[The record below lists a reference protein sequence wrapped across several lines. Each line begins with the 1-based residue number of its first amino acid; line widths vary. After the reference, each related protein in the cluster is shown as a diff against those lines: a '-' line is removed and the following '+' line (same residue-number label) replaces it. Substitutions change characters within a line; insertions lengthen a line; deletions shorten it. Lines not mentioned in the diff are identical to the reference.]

1 MFPFIAEATKQPS
14 RFDCLKPLPVLE
26 LEALTYSPFHVLAL
40 IFFVLAI
47 VHTLFAYKIH
57 DWARHIEARTAPHTK
72 DKKWRRGPLVQ
83 ALYFLSEIEIVFAI
97 WAIPLFLAIAFFYNW
112 DVAIEYIDTRDFTE
126 PLFVAVILCLAST
139 KPIVNIA
146 EKAMHWCAKGLGGS
160 LSAWWFTILTLGPLL
175 GSLIT
180 EPGAMA
186 LSALLLSRQFYQ
198 YNPSPN
204 LSYATLALLFV
215 NISVGGTLTNFA
227 SPAALVLAHAWDWSN
242 TDMLHHFGWK
252 SAVGIVLANISYWF
266 LFRQEL
272 FLLDVRRRAVAV
284 FREQASRKEES
295 ATPRWVTA
303 VHLFFIFIVVAVS
316 HFPAMFLG
324 TFLLF
329 LGFHQA
335 TRHHQNSIKL
345 LRPLLV
351 GLFLAG
357 LVIHGG
363 LQGWWVIGI
372 LDGLTPLSVM
382 GVAMGLTAFND
393 NTAISY
399 LATLIPNWGPL
410 FEYAIFTG
418 VIAGGGLTVIAN
430 APNPAGYAILS
441 KHFGDGIRPIKLFL
455 AALPPTLLLYALF
468 YFFGPLFIF

>member
-1 MFPFIAEATKQPS
+1 MFPFLAEASKQPA
-14 RFDCLKPLPVLE
+14 RFDCLKPPPVLE
-26 LEALTYSPFHVLAL
+26 LEALVFSPFHVIAL
-40 IFFVLAI
+40 VLFILAI
-47 VHTLFAYKIH
+47 IHTLFAYKIH
-57 DWARHIEARTAPHTK
+57 DLARKVELRRASQNRSQRWK
-72 DKKWRRGPLVQ
+72 RGPLVQ
-83 ALYFLSEIEIVFAI
+83 ALYFLSEIEIVFAF
-97 WAIPLFLAIAFFYNW
+97 WAIPLFLLTAFFFDW
-112 DVAIEYIDTRDFTE
+112 SVALEYIDTRDYTE
-126 PLFVAVILCLAST
+126 PLFVTVILCLAST
-139 KPIVNIA
+139 KPIVHAA
-146 EKAMHWCAKGLGGS
+146 EHALHWCARGLGGS
-160 LSAWWFTILTLGPLL
+160 LSAWWFTVLTLGPLL

-198 YNPSPN
+198 YNPSAS
-204 LSYATLALLFV
+204 LSYGTLALLFV

-227 SPAALVLAHAWDWSN
+227 SPAALVLAHAWGWSN
-242 TDMLHHFGWK
+242 GDMLVHFGWK
-252 SAVGIVLANISYWF
+252 AAAGIVLSNILYW
-266 LFRQEL
+266 LYFRKEL
-272 FLLDVRRRAVAV
+272 FLLDVRRKAVAV
-284 FREQASRKEES
+284 WREQTSHKPECPIP
-295 ATPRWVTA
+295 TWVTA
-303 VHLFFIFIVVAVS
+303 THLFFIFVVVAVS
-316 HFPAMFLG
+316 HFPAMFVG

-335 TRHHQNSIKL
+335 TRNHQNSVRL

-357 LVIHGG
+357 LVIHAG
-363 LQGWWVIGI
+363 LQGWWVFAI

-399 LATLIPNWGPL
+399 LSTLIPDWGPL

-441 KHFGDGIRPIKLFL
+441 KHFGDGIRPTKLFL
-455 AALPPTLLLYALF
+455 AALLPTLILYMLF
-468 YFFGPLFIF
+468 YFFGPLFVI